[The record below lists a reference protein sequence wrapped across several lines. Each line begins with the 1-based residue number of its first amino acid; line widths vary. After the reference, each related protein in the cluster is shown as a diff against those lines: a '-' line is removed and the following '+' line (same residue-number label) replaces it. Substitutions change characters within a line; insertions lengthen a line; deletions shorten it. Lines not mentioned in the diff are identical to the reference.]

1 MDNRSSLG
9 FLGED
14 YQYRLV
20 HEFMEDK
27 NCFKDLAPI
36 IDQNMFT
43 SPSLKLYVG
52 LMLEYLNK
60 YNSKP
65 SYAAMEVAMRQK
77 AHTEIDREMNVAI
90 VNKIRNT
97 PSDGSEQT
105 RELATKFFKQQNIIK
120 AANEMLKLAGN
131 GEIDNYDKCEELLRN
146 ALNSGTHEDYEESRL
161 FDGIDDV
168 LSDEF
173 RVTIPTGIGK
183 IDESLNGGLGKGE
196 LGVIIGPSS
205 FGKAMSINELAVT
218 PSGYRKMG
226 SLKVGD
232 KVIGRDG
239 KAHNIIGVFPQGKR
253 NIYKVTFSD
262 GTTCRCDIE
271 HLWSVNSLKQ
281 RSGKKSVQDHSYKV
295 KTLREIVDDGLF
307 KNGKHNYQIPITEPV
322 EFDEIPVIL
331 DPYTVGL
338 STGHLIHN
346 DYLFNS
352 LDNRIKLLNGLMD
365 SQNGRIKYGHCSYI
379 TDYKIVA
386 EDIRSLIL
394 SLGGFALIKD
404 NGDKYEVKFQL
415 CEPSI
420 PVFRDKDNQKQV
432 KYLSGKDKRKFFEKV
447 EFDCNEEAVCIKVDA
462 EDELYLTND
471 FIVTHN
477 TSLTTAMALHAC
489 TYRCQQNSN
498 QGFKVMQIVFEDR
511 IKQIQRKHF
520 SHITQTEACNL
531 SKEEYAQH
539 VREILDKYPDKELA
553 QENLRII
560 RLPSGKKTMWD
571 IEAIIKNHIN
581 NGFRPDLVIID
592 YFEAVRHRGDSSMSK
607 YDKEELSMRKV
618 ESMANELDIAFW
630 VPVQGN
636 RDSINSEIVTMDQ
649 GGGAIQKI
657 QIAHIIMT
665 IARTMEDIAD
675 NLATVSIVKNRA
687 GQAGKVFD
695 GVMFNNGTCT
705 ISTDSV
711 DEYANSVSFGKHR
724 EELKEEKERDLTRE
738 IFKQVKR

>member
-168 LSDEF
+168 LSDDF
-173 RVTIPTGIGK
+173 RIVIPTGIGK

-205 FGKAMSINELAVT
+205 FGKALSVNEVAVT
-218 PSGYRKMG
+218 PSGYKKMG
-226 SLKVGD
+226 ELKVGD
-232 KVIGRDG
+232 KVIGSDG
-239 KAHNIIGVFPQGKR
+239 KAHNIVGVFPQGKR
-253 NIYKVTFSD
+253 DIYKVTFSD
-262 GTTCRCDIE
+262 GTTCRCDME
-271 HLWSVNSLKQ
+271 HLWAVN
-281 RSGKKSVQDHSYKV
+281 RNKV
-295 KTLREIVDDGLF
+295 KTLREIVEDGLF
-307 KNGKHNYQIPITEPV
+307 NGGKQTKHKYKIPITEPV
-322 EFDEIPVIL
+322 EFDEIPIL
-331 DPYTVGL
+331 VDPYL
-338 STGHLIHN
+338 MGHSISEARFEQRDEFIHH

-352 LDNRIKLLNGLMD
+352 LENRIALLNGLMD
-365 SQNGRIKYGHCSYI
+365 TNGTCSKSGNCSYV
-379 TDYKIVA
+379 TTSRRLADEV
-386 EDIRSLIL
+386 RTLVL
-394 SLGGFALIKD
+394 SLGGVSSIIT
-404 NGDKYEVKFQL
+404 NGSVYKVEIQL
-415 CEPSI
+415 CDPTI
-420 PVFRDKDNQKQV
+420 LVFRLESKQKLV
-432 KYLSGKDKRKFFEKV
+432 KYRTESKKCKFFEKV

-489 TYRCQQNSN
+489 THRCQQNSN

-571 IEAIIKNHIN
+571 IETIIKSHIN
-581 NGFRPDLVIID
+581 NGFRPDLVIVD
-592 YFEAVRHRGDSSMSK
+592 YFEAVRHKGDSSMSK

-724 EELKEEKERDLTRE
+724 DELKEEKERDLTKE